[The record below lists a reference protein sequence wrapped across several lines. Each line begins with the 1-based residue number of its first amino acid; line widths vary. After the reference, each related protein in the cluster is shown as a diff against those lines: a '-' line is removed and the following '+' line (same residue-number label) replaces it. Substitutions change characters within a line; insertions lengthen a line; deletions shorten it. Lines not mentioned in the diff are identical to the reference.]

1 MVGGEER
8 GGWRR
13 FWELSRS
20 ERYGATVLMVL
31 LSGHLVLRFYD
42 YKYPPKPSVAVVE
55 WTQNEIDFAQ
65 RVDGM
70 DRGDQPGVISTL
82 KPFIFEKTD
91 SAQFVGMGLS
101 PRTAASLQRFRDR
114 GGTIRS
120 IADWYA
126 LKVLRDD
133 EKERLAPYLL
143 LPKPTDHRYGAN
155 NDQSQHSDQTLGNET
170 MRSQYADKSAPVW
183 SVQDLNQSDSAEW
196 DAIPGIGPAT
206 ARRIVEYRERLG
218 GYLHVSQL
226 LEIYGMD
233 SARYESILPFVTLK
247 GRESIRRIS
256 LNQCSES
263 ELAEHP
269 YAGRTLARRL
279 MAFRERHGSLP
290 PPDSLLKIKLY
301 GVDSGKLSRLLP
313 YLDP

>member
-31 LSGHLVLRFYD
+31 LSGHLVFRFYD

-55 WTQNEIDFAQ
+55 WTQKEIDFAAT
-65 RVDGM
+65 VDGM
-70 DRGDQPGVISTL
+70 ERGDQFGVISPL
-82 KPFIFEKTD
+82 KPFVFEKTD

-114 GGTIRS
+114 GGAVRS
-120 IADWYA
+120 LADWYA
-126 LKVLRDD
+126 LRVLQDD

-155 NDQSQHSDQTLGNET
+155 NDQAQHSDQTLGNET
-170 MRSQYADKSAPVW
+170 ARSHNGLKSARLW
-183 SVQDLNQSDSAEW
+183 SVQDLNRSDSAEW
-196 DAIPGIGPAT
+196 DALPGVGPAT

-218 GYLHVSQL
+218 GYLHVAQL

-247 GRESIRRIS
+247 DRASIRRIS